1 MDRSKYDLDK
11 DIILRM
17 PNAIKYSVSAQT
29 LALKKGNFWIGTGD
43 VGKGPTST
51 TDYWNGITPPSGGYT
66 IYLNKASQGPS
77 IYTATNDSQLISL
90 SNTIAGQTFATAAAA
105 LDWFATQTD
114 KMVFNR
120 DYESIV
126 TDGLI
131 LNVDPGFTPSY
142 PTTGTTWYNL
152 GGTVNGTLI
161 NSPTFNTND
170 GGTFVLDGTDDYFNF
185 GNNFNITTGPFTIEY
200 FAKPTSGAVQY
211 AKIISKGTFQ
221 QPGWAAYFG
230 RDPSNNQ
237 YSISLQYSNNS
248 GGTIDLNTASNVALN
263 VFYHVVYT
271 RDTNN
276 TLSTYLNG
284 SFVRSS
290 ANVTFSFTSSYSYVI
305 GRSTVGAENFKGS
318 VGVVRQ
324 YNRALTSA
332 EVLQNYNAQKSR
344 YGL

>member
-1 MDRSKYDLDK
+1 MSN
-11 DIILRM
+11 
-17 PNAIKYSVSAQT
+17 PIKYSTGSET
-29 LALKKGNFWIGTGD
+29 LALKKGNFYVGTND
-43 VGKGPTST
+43 VNKGPTSSTGYFDGVTPSSNQYVIYYNKSGSNRIYYCTNGDQVYLITNRLKGQNLT
-51 TDYWNGITPPSGGYT
+51 TLETA
-66 IYLNKASQGPS
+66 LNY
-77 IYTATNDSQLISL
+77 I
-90 SNTIAGQTFATAAAA
+90 
-105 LDWFATQTD
+105 ATQSDMMCT
-114 KMVFNR
+114 NIN
-120 DYESIV
+120 YEPIV
-126 TDGLI
+126 TDGLV
-131 LNVDPGFTPSY
+131 LSLDPGFIPSY
-142 PTTGTTWYNL
+142 TTSGTTWYNMSD
-152 GGTVNGTLI
+152 TVNGTLI
-161 NSPTFNTND
+161 NSPTFSTND
-170 GGTFVLDGTDDYFNF
+170 GGIFVLDGTDDYFNF

-221 QPGWAAYFG
+221 QPGWSAYFG
-230 RDPSNNQ
+230 RDPANNQ
-237 YSISLQYSNNS
+237 YSIVLQYSNNS
-248 GGTIDLNTASNVALN
+248 GGTISFNTAANVSLN

-290 ANVTFSFTSSYSYVI
+290 ANVTANFTSSYSYVI
-305 GRSTVGAENFKGS
+305 GRSTIGAENFKGS

>member
-1 MDRSKYDLDK
+1 MSN
-11 DIILRM
+11 
-17 PNAIKYSVSAQT
+17 PIKYSTGLET
-29 LALKKGNFWIGTGD
+29 LALKKGNFYVGTND
-43 VGKGPTST
+43 VNKGPTSSTGYFDGVTPSSNQYVIYYNKSGSNRIYYCTNGDQVYLITNRLKGQNLT
-51 TDYWNGITPPSGGYT
+51 TLETA
-66 IYLNKASQGPS
+66 LNY
-77 IYTATNDSQLISL
+77 I
-90 SNTIAGQTFATAAAA
+90 
-105 LDWFATQTD
+105 ATQSDMMCT
-114 KMVFNR
+114 NIN
-120 DYESIV
+120 YEPIV
-126 TDGLI
+126 TDGLV
-131 LNVDPGFTPSY
+131 LSLDPGFIPSY
-142 PTTGTTWYNL
+142 TTSGTTWYNMS
-152 GGTVNGTLI
+152 GTVNGTLI
-161 NSPTFNTND
+161 NSPTFSTND
-170 GGTFVLDGTDDYFNF
+170 GGIFVLDGTDDYFNF

-221 QPGWAAYFG
+221 QPGWSAYFG
-230 RDPSNNQ
+230 RDPANNQ
-237 YSISLQYSNNS
+237 YSIVLQYSNNS
-248 GGTIDLNTASNVALN
+248 GGTISFDTAVNVSLN

-290 ANVTFSFTSSYSYVI
+290 ANVTDNFTSSNSYVI
-305 GRSTVGAENFKGS
+305 GRSTVGAESFKGS